1 MIRIERVV
9 AALLASAPLLLS
21 AQGAPA
27 AKPAAAP
34 APAPASRLDF
44 SGILFGAFQ
53 YHTGPGAT
61 NTNKFDMERAYL
73 NFRMPVADRLSMRVT
88 ADISPQQSG
97 TGYVF
102 RAKYAFL
109 QYDRPANAS
118 GYSGLVRA
126 GVLQTVTIEHQEQF
140 WPRWMGT
147 VGLERYGYF
156 SSADV
161 GVAGQVNFPRKR
173 GELYTVITNGNG
185 YSRPETD
192 RFKSYAARLTL
203 TPLAAGKHGLMTTF
217 AISPWID
224 FNQAASKF
232 VTGGTGQ
239 TGAIGEGLLRNRY
252 GISAGIRDP
261 RLVIG
266 AGWSQR
272 VDGTEGGANTA
283 ASPRTVSDVKGNLFS
298 AFTVIRPFQLADS
311 ASRSPMSIMVRYDAI
326 QPDKS
331 QSSQRNH
338 LVETSLIFDLVHSRR
353 AQVAFDYQELLG
365 TVPPTVIPKYKMFQ
379 VRMVANF

>member
-1 MIRIERVV
+1 MVRIRRIV
-9 AALLASAPLLLS
+9 AALLIAAPVVLP
-21 AQGAPA
+21 AQGAA
-27 AKPAAAP
+27 ATAP
-34 APAPASRLDF
+34 RLDF
-44 SGILFGAFQ
+44 SGIMFGAFQ
-53 YHTGPGAT
+53 YQTAAGAR

-88 ADISPQQSG
+88 ADLSPQQSG

-109 QYDRPANAS
+109 QYDRPASAR

-147 VGLERYGYF
+147 VGLERFGYF

-161 GVAGQVNFPRKR
+161 GVAGQVNFPKKR
-173 GELYTVITNGNG
+173 GELYAVMTNGSG

-203 TPLAAGKHGLMTTF
+203 TPLAAGKHGLLTTF

-224 FNQAASKF
+224 INQAASKF
-232 VTGGTGQ
+232 VAGGAGQ
-239 TGAIGEGLLRNRY
+239 AGAIGEGLLRNRY
-252 GISAGIRDP
+252 GIFAGIRDP
-261 RLVIG
+261 RLVVG
-266 AGWSQR
+266 AGYSQR

-283 ASPRTVSDVKGNLFS
+283 AAPRTVSDIKGSLMS
-298 AFTVIRPFQLADS
+298 AFTVIRPFQLADNTS
-311 ASRSPMSIMVRYDAI
+311 KSPVSIMVRYDAI

-331 QSSQRNH
+331 LSSQRDH
-338 LVETSLIFDLVHSRR
+338 LFESSLIFDVANSRR
-353 AQVAFDYQELLG
+353 AQVAFDFQETLG
-365 TVPPTVIPKYKMFQ
+365 TAPASAITPNKMFQ

>member
-1 MIRIERVV
+1 MISIEHIRRAVLV
-9 AALLASAPLLLS
+9 AALAAPLAVP
-21 AQGAPA
+21 AQGT
-27 AKPAAAP
+27 
-34 APAPASRLDF
+34 PAPASKLDF
-44 SGILFGAFQ
+44 SGIMFGAFQ
-53 YHTGPGAT
+53 YQTGPGAK

-109 QYDRPANAS
+109 QYDRPANTN
-118 GYSGLVRA
+118 GYSGLLRA
-126 GVLQTVTIEHQEQF
+126 GVLQTVTVEHQEQF

-147 VGLERYGYF
+147 VGVERFGYF

-161 GVAGQVNFPRKR
+161 GVAGQLNFPKKR
-173 GELYTVITNGNG
+173 GELYAVMTNGNG

-203 TPLAAGKHGLMTTF
+203 TPLAAGKHGLLTTF
-217 AISPWID
+217 ALSPWID
-224 FNQAASKF
+224 INQAASKF

-239 TGAIGEGLLRNRY
+239 SGAIGEGLLRNRY
-252 GISAGIRDP
+252 GIFAGIRDP

-266 AGWSQR
+266 AGYSQR

-283 ASPRTVSDVKGNLFS
+283 TSPRTVTNVTGDLLS

-311 ASRSPMSIMVRYDAI
+311 TSKSPVSIMVRYDAI

-331 QSSQRNH
+331 LSSQGDH
-338 LVETSLIFDLVHSRR
+338 LFESSLIFDLVHSRR
-353 AQVAFDYQELLG
+353 AQVAFDFQETLG
-365 TVPPTVIPKYKMFQ
+365 EAPATAITPNKMFQ
-379 VRMVANF
+379 IRMVANF

>member
-1 MIRIERVV
+1 MIFPHRIRRIALI
-9 AALLASAPLLLS
+9 AAFSVPMAAPAQGAAASAP
-21 AQGAPA
+21 
-27 AKPAAAP
+27 K
-34 APAPASRLDF
+34 LDF
-44 SGILFGAFQ
+44 SGLLFGAFQ
-53 YHTGPGAT
+53 YQTGPGAK

-109 QYDRPANAS
+109 QYDRPANS
-118 GYSGLVRA
+118 RGYSGLLRA
-126 GVLQTVTIEHQEQF
+126 GVLQTVMIEHQESF

-147 VGLERYGYF
+147 VGVERFGYF

-161 GVAGQVNFPRKR
+161 GVAGQLNFPGKR
-173 GELYTVITNGNG
+173 GELYAVMTNGNG
-185 YSRPETD
+185 YSKPETD

-203 TPLAAGKHGLMTTF
+203 TPLAAGAHGLLTTL

-224 FNQAASKF
+224 INQAASKF
-232 VTGGTGQ
+232 VTGGAGQ

-252 GISAGIRDP
+252 GVFAGIRDP

-266 AGWSQR
+266 AGYSQR
-272 VDGTEGGANTA
+272 VDGTEGGANTGA
-283 ASPRTVSDVKGNLFS
+283 APRTVSDIKGNLLS
-298 AFTVIRPFQLADS
+298 AFTVVRPFQLADS
-311 ASRSPMSIMVRYDAI
+311 KSKSPVSLMVRYDHI

-331 QSSQRNH
+331 LSSQTSH
-338 LVETSLIFDLVHSRR
+338 LFESSLILDVAHSRR
-353 AQVAFDYQELLG
+353 AQVAFDFQETLG
-365 TVPPTVIPKYKMFQ
+365 TAPAAAIAPNKMFQ

>member
-1 MIRIERVV
+1 MLRARRMA
-9 AALLASAPLLLS
+9 AALLLGAPLVLP
-21 AQGAPA
+21 AQGTAPA
-27 AKPAAAP
+27 AP
-34 APAPASRLDF
+34 RLDF
-44 SGILFGAFQ
+44 SGIMFGAFQ
-53 YHTGPGAT
+53 YQTGPGAKH
-61 NTNKFDMERAYL
+61 TNKFDMERAYL

-88 ADISPQQSG
+88 ADLSPQQSG

-109 QYDRPANAS
+109 QYDRPAGAL
-118 GYSGLVRA
+118 GYNGFVRA
-126 GVLQTVTIEHQEQF
+126 GVLQTVTIEHQELF

-147 VGLERYGYF
+147 VGLERFGYF

-161 GVAGQVNFPRKR
+161 GVSGQVNFPKKR
-173 GELYTVITNGNG
+173 GELYAVMTNGNG
-185 YSRPETD
+185 YSRPEAD

-203 TPLAAGKHGLMTTF
+203 TPLAAGTHGLMTTF

-224 FNQAASKF
+224 INQSASKF
-232 VTGGTGQ
+232 VSGGAGQ

-252 GISAGIRDP
+252 GIFAGIRDP

-266 AGWSQR
+266 AGYSQR

-283 ASPRTVSDVKGNLFS
+283 ASPRSVSDVKGNLIS
-298 AFTVIRPFQLADS
+298 AFTVIRPFHLADS
-311 ASRSPMSIMVRYDAI
+311 KSKSPVSIMVRYDAI

-331 QSSQRNH
+331 LSSQRNH
-338 LVETSLIFDLVHSRR
+338 LFESSLILDVAHSRR
-353 AQVAFDYQELLG
+353 AQVAFDFQETLG
-365 TVPPTVIPKYKMFQ
+365 RAPAAAIAPSKMFH

>member
-1 MIRIERVV
+1 MASVRRIVAVVLV
-9 AALLASAPLLLS
+9 AAPVVLP
-21 AQGAPA
+21 AQGAT
-27 AKPAAAP
+27 AAAP
-34 APAPASRLDF
+34 RLDF
-44 SGILFGAFQ
+44 SGIMFGAFQ
-53 YHTGPGAT
+53 YQTGPGVKH
-61 NTNKFDMERAYL
+61 TNKFDMERAYL
-73 NFRMPVADRLSMRVT
+73 NFRMPVANRLGMRVT

-109 QYDRPANAS
+109 QYDRPASAR
-118 GYSGLVRA
+118 GYGGLVRA

-147 VGLERYGYF
+147 VGLERFGYF

-173 GELYTVITNGNG
+173 GELYAVMTNGNG

-203 TPLAAGKHGLMTTF
+203 TPLAAGRHGLLTTL

-224 FNQAASKF
+224 INQSASKF
-232 VTGGTGQ
+232 VTGGAGQ
-239 TGAIGEGLLRNRY
+239 TGAIGEGLRRNRY
-252 GISAGIRDP
+252 GIFAGIRDP
-261 RLVIG
+261 RLVLG
-266 AGWSQR
+266 AGFSRR

-283 ASPRTVSDVKGNLFS
+283 ASRRTVSDIEGSLLS

-311 ASRSPMSIMVRYDAI
+311 TSTSPVSLMFRYDAI

-331 QSSQRNH
+331 LSSPRNH
-338 LVETSLIFDLVHSRR
+338 LFESSLIFDIAHSRR
-353 AQVAFDYQELLG
+353 AQVAFDFQETLG
-365 TVPPTVIPKYKMFQ
+365 KAPAATIAPNKMFQ